1 MGVHCQRD
9 IDRRFVLAAR
19 PLQYRVRALPQ
30 PSRRVTSSRVLR
42 HLAEPA
48 VRRARPQRSAE
59 TSVSPRIE
67 AYEALSA
74 MPDSGLALFRSAEQD
89 SFDLADDWFRLLAGH
104 GLAEGSSA
112 RYYALLDD
120 GVVRCVLP
128 VRISGR
134 HEVHG
139 LTTFYTTLY
148 RPLLAPDL
156 PPDHFATVVR
166 HSLEDTGAS
175 SIRLD
180 AMDTRHHSFVT
191 TLAAMRLAGLQ
202 AFTFF
207 SHGNWY
213 LPASGLAFEDYFAA
227 LPSRVRNTVRRG
239 EKRLLASGHVEI
251 LSGAAN
257 EDLERAVDAW
267 QRIYAASWKRP
278 EPFPDFMPGLIR
290 LCAARRWLR
299 MGIAYHENVPVA
311 AQIWVVNAGRAAIY
325 KLAYDQA
332 FARLS
337 AGTVLTARLM
347 RHVLDEDRV
356 DEVDYLVGDDGYKKD
371 WMTKRRARQ
380 GIVAYD
386 WRRWRGLRG
395 MLLQALGQARRRLA
409 LVRETGAETPYT
421 TR

>member
-1 MGVHCQRD
+1 M
-9 IDRRFVLAAR
+9 
-19 PLQYRVRALPQ
+19 
-30 PSRRVTSSRVLR
+30 
-42 HLAEPA
+42 
-48 VRRARPQRSAE
+48 
-59 TSVSPRIE
+59 SPRIE
-67 AYEALSA
+67 AYDALSA
-74 MPDSGLALFRSAEQD
+74 MPESGLALFRCAEQD
-89 SFDLADDWFRLLAGH
+89 SFDLGEDWFGLLAGH
-104 GLAEGSSA
+104 ALAEGSIA
-112 RYYALLDD
+112 RHYAMLDD

-134 HEVHG
+134 HQVSG
-139 LTTFYTTLY
+139 LTTFYTTLF
-148 RPLLAPDL
+148 RPLFVPGIAPDE
-156 PPDHFATVVR
+156 FALLIRRALKDV
-166 HSLEDTGAS
+166 GAS

-180 AMDTRHHSFVT
+180 AMDARHPSFVT

-202 AFTFF
+202 PFTFF

-213 LPASGLAFEDYFAA
+213 LPASGLAFEDYFAT

-239 EKRLLASGHVEI
+239 EKRLLTSGHVEI
-251 LSGAAN
+251 LSCAAN

-371 WMTKRRARQ
+371 WMTRRRARQ

-395 MLLQALGQARRRLA
+395 LLLQALGQARRRLA
-409 LVRETGAETPYT
+409 PVRETAAEAQGT